1 MTERIIT
8 QESLK
13 ELLDYDPETGVFVWK
28 KRSSHYFKNNS
39 YKDRWNNRF
48 SGKETGCIS
57 QAEKKSSYKVIRI
70 FKKNYLAHRLA
81 WLYHY
86 GHWPEFIDHINHNGL
101 DNRINNLRSISIAEN
116 NRNIK
121 KSSNNSSGVTGVFF
135 QKNRK
140 TWNASIHKDS
150 KKIHLGA
157 FKNKNDAIKARKE
170 AEVNFGYHENHGG

>member
-28 KRSSHYFKNNS
+28 K
-39 YKDRWNNRF
+39 
-48 SGKETGCIS
+48 
-57 QAEKKSSYKVIRI
+57 
-70 FKKNYLAHRLA
+70 
-81 WLYHY
+81 
-86 GHWPEFIDHINHNGL
+86 
-101 DNRINNLRSISIAEN
+101 
-116 NRNIK
+116 
-121 KSSNNSSGVTGVFF
+121 
-135 QKNRK
+135 RK